1 VLPSEPPV
9 WAHFDRATG
18 AWLLELHIQPGAKS
32 TGVVGEHGDRLKL
45 KISAPPV
52 DNKANAFLLDWVA
65 SQLGM
70 PKSAISLVRGAASRQ
85 KTVSVSGANTLKLL
99 SQIRQLTASL
109 TFKRMI

>member
-1 VLPSEPPV
+1 MLPSEPPV
-9 WAHFDRATG
+9 WAHFDRDTA

-70 PKSAISLVRGAASRQ
+70 PKSAVSLVRGAASRQ
-85 KTVSVSGANTLKLL
+85 KTVAVSGADARGLL
-99 SQIRQLTASL
+99 PQIRQLTASL
-109 TFKRMI
+109 ASNK

>member
-9 WAHFDRATG
+9 WAHFDHGAG

-70 PKSAISLVRGAASRQ
+70 PKSAVSLVRGAASRQ
-85 KTVSVSGANTLKLL
+85 KTVAVSGADAPWLL
-99 SQIRQLTASL
+99 FGI
-109 TFKRMI
+109 KRT